1 MEKTP
6 REFTMS
12 LLGNIE
18 HIVHSSGIEAALV
31 RSSDRTD
38 TFAGAETW
46 SGTLAKALDVF
57 SLSGESS
64 VRIVVGKHTLVIQRE
79 RDEEVAVALPTGH
92 PMAKSLRRMLRRMA
106 RKDRGPLV
114 HVTPPSPTLAAAP
127 TPPSTTER
135 LTNLGGAEDDRSHR
149 AAFSF

>member
-1 MEKTP
+1 
-6 REFTMS
+6 MS

-38 TFAGAETW
+38 TFAGEEPW

-64 VRIVVGKHTLVIQRE
+64 VRIVVGKYTLVIQRE
-79 RDEEVAVALPTGH
+79 REEEVAVALPTGH

-114 HVTPPSPTLAAAP
+114 RVEANASLAAPVTPSAND
-127 TPPSTTER
+127 R
-135 LTNLGGAEDDRSHR
+135 LTNRGSAEDDGSHR